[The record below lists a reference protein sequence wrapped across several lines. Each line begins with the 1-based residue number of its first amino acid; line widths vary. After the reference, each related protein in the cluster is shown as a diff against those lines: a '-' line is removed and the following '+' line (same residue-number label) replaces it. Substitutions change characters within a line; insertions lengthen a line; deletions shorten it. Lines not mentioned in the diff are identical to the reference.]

1 MGQMDGG
8 DGGGGGHPYH
18 YQALLAAVHQQTVP
32 FPNPNPFPA
41 PNPSSGDEPPH
52 NHNHN
57 HNHNTHNLNSHN
69 AAPHPCHTPTPR
81 GFADW
86 SASTSAFT
94 SLAAHSSTAPSNAVH
109 YSFSPCYAFWTHYM
123 LNKNAYPTS
132 FPAPHDE
139 HLRVANNNHPRDAP
153 GPASSYGV
161 ESFISPS
168 MAPNIC
174 THMPPLEGPISAK
187 EDKKPEILPR
197 VVKSSDELETR
208 NSNVELHCETVGTL
222 PESKQGHDS
231 RATKLLNSGEYQVIL
246 RKELTKSDVGNVGR
260 IVLPKKDAE
269 ASLPPLLQ
277 RDPLILHMDDMVL
290 PVTWKFKYRVNDA
303 ISGTGQ
309 ITKAECTFWILQ
321 MWPLVDSY
329 FVFIL
334 ADYPRREGHSSADK
348 SLDAFGVN
356 CNSVDAFEGRTWTYH
371 KLAIQEKLK
380 VSSIFIS
387 LVATIT
393 WTKLKKRMRL

>member
-8 DGGGGGHPYH
+8 DGGGGHPYH

-32 FPNPNPFPA
+32 FPNPFPA
-41 PNPSSGDEPPH
+41 PSSGTEAIHPH

-57 HNHNTHNLNSHN
+57 QNNNHNHN

-94 SLAAHSSTAPSNAVH
+94 SLAAHSSTAPTNAVH
-109 YSFSPCYAFWTHYM
+109 YSFSPCYAFWTPYM
-123 LNKNAYPTS
+123 LNKNAYPS
-132 FPAPHDE
+132 FPAPHDD
-139 HLRVANNNHPRDAP
+139 HLRLANNHHPRDAP

-161 ESFISPS
+161 ESFTSVS
-168 MAPNIC
+168 MEPNIC
-174 THMPPLEGPISAK
+174 TNMPPIGGPISAK

-197 VVKSSDELETR
+197 VIKSSDELEIT
-208 NSNVELHCETVGTL
+208 NSNVELSCETFGTL
-222 PESKQGHDS
+222 PQLKQGHES

-277 RDPLILHMDDMVL
+277 RDPVILHMDDMVL
-290 PVTWKFKYRVNDA
+290 PVTWKFKYRYWPNNKSRMYILDSAGEFLKTHGLQAGDVIIIYKNMAPGKFIIRGEKA
-303 ISGTGQ
+303 IHQQT
-309 ITKAECTFWILQ
+309 TN
-321 MWPLVDSY
+321 P
-329 FVFIL
+329 
-334 ADYPRREGHSSADK
+334 
-348 SLDAFGVN
+348 
-356 CNSVDAFEGRTWTYH
+356 
-371 KLAIQEKLK
+371 
-380 VSSIFIS
+380 
-387 LVATIT
+387 
-393 WTKLKKRMRL
+393 